1 MGLIHDYFDTASNC
15 MTPNTIHDQPMTAAP
30 VAYMTLD
37 QVANSYSVST
47 RSLLRAELKGYLRIS
62 RPFGM
67 GSKKL
72 YVSSFDLDLFFRKG
86 LRVPR
91 NSERG
96 ALLTEAR
103 KRKYHTPSVKKPT

>member
-1 MGLIHDYFDTASNC
+1 
-15 MTPNTIHDQPMTAAP
+15 MTADNFATAQPPAPTTSP
-30 VAYMTLD
+30 VAYLTLD

-47 RSLLRAELKGYLRIS
+47 RSLLRAEAKGQLRIS
-62 RPFGM
+62 RPFGS

-72 YVSSFDLDLFFRKG
+72 YVSAFDLDLFFRRG
-86 LRVPR
+86 LKVPR

-103 KRKYHTPSVKKPT
+103 KRKHHTPRVKTPI

>member
-1 MGLIHDYFDTASNC
+1 MRLIPDYFDTASLC
-15 MTPNTIHDQPMTAAP
+15 MTSNTIHDQPMTAAP
-30 VAYMTLD
+30 VAYLTLD
-37 QVANSYSVST
+37 QVASSYSVST
-47 RSLLRAELKGYLRIS
+47 RSLLRAELKGHLRIS
-62 RPFGM
+62 RPFGT

-72 YVSSFDLDLFFRKG
+72 YVSTFDLDLFFRKG

-103 KRKYHTPSVKKPT
+103 KRKHHANSMKKPT

>member
-1 MGLIHDYFDTASNC
+1 MTSNDVLNTQSTA
-15 MTPNTIHDQPMTAAP
+15 QAAP
-30 VAYMTLD
+30 VAYLTLD
-37 QVANSYSVST
+37 AVASSYSVST
-47 RSLLRAELKGYLRIS
+47 RSLLRAEAKGQLRIS
-62 RPFGM
+62 RPFGS

-72 YVSSFDLDLFFRKG
+72 YVSTFDLDLFFRRG

-103 KRKYHTPSVKKPT
+103 KRKRHTPCVKKHT

>member
-1 MGLIHDYFDTASNC
+1 
-15 MTPNTIHDQPMTAAP
+15 MTPNDLLNTQPTAQAAS
-30 VAYMTLD
+30 VAYLTLD
-37 QVANSYSVST
+37 QVANSYAVST
-47 RSLLRAELKGYLRIS
+47 RSLLRAEAKGHLRIS
-62 RPFGM
+62 RPFGT

-72 YVSSFDLDLFFRKG
+72 YVSTFDLDLFFRKG

-103 KRKYHTPSVKKPT
+103 KRKLHTLGVKKRT